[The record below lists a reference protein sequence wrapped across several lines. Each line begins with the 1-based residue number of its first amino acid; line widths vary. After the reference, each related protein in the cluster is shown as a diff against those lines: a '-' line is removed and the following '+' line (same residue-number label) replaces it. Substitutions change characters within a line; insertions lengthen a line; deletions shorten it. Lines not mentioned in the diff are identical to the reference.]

1 VTCSLCTC
9 FGAWRGKLA
18 HGRAT
23 VTDYAGRFALT
34 ACNDWRIRAAMSER
48 GRIIAEVRGYDEF
61 TAALR
66 AWIAELGT
74 TYECIDELA
83 GLQERYLAKMIAA
96 TPVRSF
102 SRMSLAATLGA
113 LCLKLLVV
121 VDGEKLAAMRPRYT
135 VRKKQGAHANDAMP
149 TRKTHYL
156 RGNSGYMSCLRHK
169 GVLILSRRRRAIARH
184 AAVTRWRQVRQ

>member
-1 VTCSLCTC
+1 
-9 FGAWRGKLA
+9 
-18 HGRAT
+18 
-23 VTDYAGRFALT
+23 
-34 ACNDWRIRAAMSER
+34 
-48 GRIIAEVRGYDEF
+48 
-61 TAALR
+61 
-66 AWIAELGT
+66 
-74 TYECIDELA
+74 
-83 GLQERYLAKMIAA
+83 MIAA

-102 SRMSLAATLGA
+102 SRMSLGATLGA
-113 LCLKLLVV
+113 LCLKRLVV

-169 GVLILSRRRRAIARH
+169 GVLILSRRRRRAIARH